1 MAPGL
6 PSAFGSLRLGVG
18 GVEGCGSSHS
28 VVGGEHVLWEP
39 TLAPGPVSA
48 SRGLCPSSVSTP
60 KPAARLPEQFYVGK
74 ITRGHVT
81 AFALVLKN
89 GLNTC
94 LLANTI
100 MGT

>member
-60 KPAARLPEQFYVGK
+60 EACRAPPRAVLRWQNHQGSRHGICTGFEKWIEHLPFG
-74 ITRGHVT
+74 
-81 AFALVLKN
+81 
-89 GLNTC
+89 
-94 LLANTI
+94 
-100 MGT
+100 